1 MKKQK
6 KLLTGA
12 YKSVFNNR
20 ILTNVPG
27 SGKFNKEL
35 GRLGRM
41 EEWDGFV
48 REEYKAHRRKFLA
61 EWCRDNDVEM
71 ICDI

>member
-35 GRLGRM
+35 GRLERM

-48 REEYKAHRRKFLA
+48 REEYKP
-61 EWCRDNDVEM
+61 
-71 ICDI
+71 IG

>member
-20 ILTNVPG
+20 ILTNVPR
-27 SGKFNKEL
+27 SGKLNKEL

-48 REEYKAHRRKFLA
+48 REEYKP
-61 EWCRDNDVEM
+61 
-71 ICDI
+71 IG